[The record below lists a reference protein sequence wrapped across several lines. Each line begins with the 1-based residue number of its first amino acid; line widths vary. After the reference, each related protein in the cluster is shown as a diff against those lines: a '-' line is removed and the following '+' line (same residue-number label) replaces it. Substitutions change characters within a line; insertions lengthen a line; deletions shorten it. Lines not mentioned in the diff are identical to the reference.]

1 MARLNRKDRG
11 LFTYPLADGTLCYGV
26 RVWRL
31 GTPYTKKGFRR
42 KDEARQWYEDRRRDI
57 REHRSLTSTAQQL
70 TLTQL
75 VTEYLATTT
84 LKKNHRGE
92 QEYGT
97 HWKACLGKLPVQV
110 VTPLEIDRERMRL
123 LQRPVSPATVNR
135 YVSWLHHVYQWAI
148 DRAFTT
154 ENPCR
159 LFVRSAKKGGQR
171 FAEKPAPDQVWTD
184 DDLQR
189 LSVELGEH
197 ILVPLLALLTGLRQ
211 EEQFSIRKDHIEWD
225 RGCLTLDDPKAGVSQ
240 VAYLSQD
247 ALKLLRHQA
256 AKSGESPF
264 LYPSPR
270 WPMDKPMNGKSWYA
284 LYFKPAARRAGLT
297 IGRQHGKTWHTL
309 RHSFADRLLDLK
321 VHIKDV
327 QGAGRWE
334 SMAAMTR
341 YLKKRQERVAA
352 GVALLQSP
360 IALDTVLGT
369 DSKPTLKRAR
379 MKKANVRH

>member
-1 MARLNRKDRG
+1 MKLSKLVDHAVNKERFQNVQDYIDFCKRFLDFTNSGIQAVILSQNEQHYKFLQYKD
-11 LFTYPLADGTLCYGV
+11 D
-26 RVWRL
+26 
-31 GTPYTKKGFRR
+31 GFRNVTR
-42 KDEARQWYEDRRRDI
+42 PINSNLMLDADNFSSACKDFLNI
-57 REHRSLTSTAQQL
+57 
-70 TLTQL
+70 
-75 VTEYLATTT
+75 LAA
-84 LKKNHRGE
+84 LK
-92 QEYGT
+92 
-97 HWKACLGKLPVQV
+97 
-110 VTPLEIDRERMRL
+110 
-123 LQRPVSPATVNR
+123 
-135 YVSWLHHVYQWAI
+135 